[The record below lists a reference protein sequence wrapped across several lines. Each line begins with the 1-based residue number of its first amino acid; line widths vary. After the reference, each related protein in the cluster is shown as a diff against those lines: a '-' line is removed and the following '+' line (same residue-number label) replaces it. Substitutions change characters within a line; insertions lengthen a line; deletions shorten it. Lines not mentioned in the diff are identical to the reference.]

1 MASDF
6 WSRQLGVP
14 SNEPQRPSAPAQRAW
29 WQDPDPYQQAAQPA
43 LQRQMPQASMP
54 GQRTD
59 EQYIRQLKS
68 IPAQSLTAEQM
79 EQLAEYELRTKPNQN
94 SSCPQC
100 GSGNFVQAGARVAG
114 VIMPTNKC
122 FNCGGGARSPE
133 PAVGGGGGGR
143 ASAAA
148 RQIDTGGGAGSM
160 YLKFRGVPASYMPK
174 GG

>member
-14 SNEPQRPSAPAQRAW
+14 SNEPQRPSQPAQRAW
-29 WQDPDPYQQAAQPA
+29 WQDPDPYQQAAPM
-43 LQRQMPQASMP
+43 QRQMPQQP
-54 GQRTD
+54 VQRTD
-59 EQYIRQLKS
+59 DAYFRQLKS
-68 IPAQSLTAEQM
+68 MPAQSLTAEQM

-94 SSCPQC
+94 STCPNC
-100 GSGNFVQAGARVAG
+100 GSGNFVDAGARVAG

-143 ASAAA
+143 ASAAT
-148 RQIDTGGGAGSM
+148 RQIDTGGAAGSM
-160 YLKFRGVPASYMPK
+160 YLKMRGLPATYMPK